1 MSENATVL
9 TTETLWYLGP
19 EATLVLTAV
28 VLYLRGVFRRWEDQ
42 PIAAGK
48 SLSQD
53 TLSLQIA
60 LVGVV
65 LAGWALVRIGLPQE
79 SVGPVI
85 LDPLGLYIRWLSLA
99 AIGLLVLLASTDAS
113 RTNRPEYLGTVLL
126 AGAGVMAVAAADNLV
141 LLFVALELVSIP
153 TYIVLCLGRRDADG
167 YEASAKYFFL
177 SLAASAMT
185 LYGISFL
192 YGASGSLELTAIRQN
207 LVGKL
212 SVSEGYFSDF
222 TQLGV
227 IFLLAGLGFKITA
240 APFHFYAPDVYQG
253 TSYPNAAL
261 LSAAPKIAGFT
272 ALVRIL
278 IESLWPWEQHGFGW
292 RVVLALAILTMTVGN
307 TAALWQTHLRRL
319 LAYSS
324 VGQAGYI
331 LAALAVA
338 LGAETAESRS
348 DGLAAVL
355 LYLAV
360 YAAATIG
367 AFSVFEGIR
376 RSGRPVETMEDLAGL
391 SRHRPWSAAWLAIF
405 MFSLAGVPPLAGF
418 WGKWAVVLGAIQSSL
433 SPRTGT
439 QQSLWFMILA
449 AAVMLNAAAAAAY
462 YLRVVAA
469 AYFRPPA
476 QTHTAAGPAGPWIA
490 AVLCGLLCVGIG
502 LMPWP
507 LWNTAASAV
516 EPLAQPGQP
525 LIFWDSSDGNP
536 ELGVQTIPAVSL
548 LSPEDAADSSLVHFV
563 FFAPERD

>member
-1 MSENATVL
+1 ML

-278 IESLWPWEQHGFGW
+278 IESYGRGNNMVSAGGWCWPW
-292 RVVLALAILTMTVGN
+292 
-307 TAALWQTHLRRL
+307 
-319 LAYSS
+319 
-324 VGQAGYI
+324 
-331 LAALAVA
+331 
-338 LGAETAESRS
+338 RS
-348 DGLAAVL
+348 
-355 LYLAV
+355 
-360 YAAATIG
+360 
-367 AFSVFEGIR
+367 
-376 RSGRPVETMEDLAGL
+376 
-391 SRHRPWSAAWLAIF
+391 
-405 MFSLAGVPPLAGF
+405 
-418 WGKWAVVLGAIQSSL
+418 
-433 SPRTGT
+433 
-439 QQSLWFMILA
+439 
-449 AAVMLNAAAAAAY
+449 
-462 YLRVVAA
+462 
-469 AYFRPPA
+469 
-476 QTHTAAGPAGPWIA
+476 
-490 AVLCGLLCVGIG
+490 
-502 LMPWP
+502 
-507 LWNTAASAV
+507 
-516 EPLAQPGQP
+516 
-525 LIFWDSSDGNP
+525 
-536 ELGVQTIPAVSL
+536 
-548 LSPEDAADSSLVHFV
+548 
-563 FFAPERD
+563 